1 MSIFHTSDGTHRAIL
16 WIDNR
21 FQIEIRRLAPPPMAS
36 AHLVIAVYP
45 ITDGE
50 VWDAPYDVFSV
61 DEGRII
67 ELETQAKEQ

>member
-1 MSIFHTSDGTHRAIL
+1 MSIFHKSDSTHRAIL

-21 FQIEIRRLAPPPMAS
+21 FQIEIRRLAPTPGTAT
-36 AHLVIAVYP
+36 LVLYVYP

-61 DEGRII
+61 DEASVI
-67 ELETQAKEQ
+67 ELETQAKEE